1 MQKDNITDLS
11 FDLRKL
17 SDRIVPMSVKKERIS
32 AKDAAL
38 KAKQYYQD
46 VTDNYGDVQLEEI
59 ELSEE
64 GKTWLI
70 TLGLYESS
78 EVPYLLSKGLSK
90 TVSYKIFTIDA
101 YSGDVISMKIR
112 PINNDKK

>member
-1 MQKDNITDLS
+1 
-11 FDLRKL
+11 
-17 SDRIVPMSVKKERIS
+17 MSAKKERLS

-59 ELSEE
+59 ELSED

-70 TLGLYESS
+70 TLGIYESTAS
-78 EVPYLLSKGLSK
+78 TYLLSKGLAE

-112 PINNDKK
+112 PVHNDKK